1 MDTFF
6 AGNKSKTDSYDD
18 VALKAQRVR
27 EGLEQR
33 NIKLRDGSALW
44 QLLRQAD
51 ILSQAWA
58 EGVKPENKVVWETL
72 HVNRLANAVINLL
85 DEPGIQEA
93 LTRMA
98 RNPMQPD
105 DRSVSQGKDALWELD
120 LMSQLKDR
128 GLPVRAEEPDILV
141 DIGFGDYP
149 IACKKSWSK
158 CGLEKQISKAAKQLA
173 PFNNGGL
180 IAINLDDL
188 VVSGG
193 GVVVPTKEH
202 AMVGLS
208 RAQAA
213 LIGGVEYLLEKAVI
227 EGKCDGFIISTTV
240 YAKLTEEK
248 IQPYLASL
256 LSFWSKKAPP
266 AACERFLAFFHS
278 VAN

>member
-1 MDTFF
+1 METFF
-6 AGNKSKTDSYDD
+6 AGNKSKTDSYAD
-18 VALKAQRVR
+18 VALKAQMVR
-27 EGLEQR
+27 DGLDQR
-33 NIKLRDGSALW
+33 KIKLRDGSALS

-58 EGVKPENKVVWETL
+58 EGMKPENKVVWETL

-98 RNPMQPD
+98 RNVMQPD
-105 DRSVSQGKDALWELD
+105 DRRVSQGKDALWELD

-128 GLPVRAEEPDILV
+128 GLAVKAAEPDILV

-149 IACKKSWSK
+149 IACKKSWSIS
-158 CGLEKQISKAAKQLA
+158 GLEKQISKAAKQLA

-188 VVSGG
+188 VVPGG
-193 GVVVPTKEH
+193 GVVVPTQDH
-202 AMVGLS
+202 AVVGLS

-213 LIGGVEYLLEKAVI
+213 LIADAEYLLEKAVMQ
-227 EGKCDGFIISTTV
+227 GKCDGFIISTTV

-248 IQPYLASL
+248 IQPYLTSL
-256 LSFWSKKAPP
+256 LSLWSKKAPP
-266 AACERFLAFFHS
+266 AACERFFAFSLS
-278 VAN
+278 VAI